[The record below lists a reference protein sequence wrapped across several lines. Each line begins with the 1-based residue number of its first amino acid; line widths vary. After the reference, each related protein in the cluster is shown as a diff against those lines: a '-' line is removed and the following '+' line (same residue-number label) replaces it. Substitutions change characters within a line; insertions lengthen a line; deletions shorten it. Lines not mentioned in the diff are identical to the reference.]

1 MKLNENLYKR
11 RESEKQHP
19 IRKKKK
25 KKNHGNEAA
34 NLPLTS

>member
-25 KKNHGNEAA
+25 KKKTMAMK
-34 NLPLTS
+34 LPTCR

>member
-25 KKNHGNEAA
+25 KKKKKKWQ
-34 NLPLTS
+34 

>member
-25 KKNHGNEAA
+25 KKKNMAMK
-34 NLPLTS
+34 LPTCR

>member
-19 IRKKKK
+19 IRKREKKK
-25 KKNHGNEAA
+25 KK
-34 NLPLTS
+34 TWQ